1 MFYIQELRML
11 PVNLLKEHQK
21 VVASS
26 KFLKPDLIV
35 LRWADR
41 PDRNPARGESLTVLD
56 YFNNNS

>member
-1 MFYIQELRML
+1 ML

-21 VVASS
+21 VVASL

-56 YFNNNS
+56 YFNKNS